1 MGILDDIEI
10 ALEAN
15 DAVVRKLSFKDI
27 RRQARDFIKR
37 YCQYGYV
44 NDDVYWDDHV
54 IENNLWGVQCLQ
66 SLKTNI
72 RSINNTYDYSINFR
86 AIKKE
91 NINVN
96 ERRYPFSGVL
106 VYAKDYHQ
114 TYDLSN
120 RFDTH
125 PNKVYATTFECD
137 HDYDSI
143 ILTPKTNSVPIVIKG
158 YGGKQLPEWLMFEKS
173 IYKQEGYRR
182 TVTDDNHISF
192 LLINC
197 NLTKQEIINHVVNSD
212 NVEISVDII
221 ETI

>member
-15 DAVVRKLSFKDI
+15 DTAVRELSFKDI

-37 YCQYGYV
+37 YCQYGYI

-54 IENNLWGVQCLQ
+54 IENNLWGKQCLN
-66 SLKTNI
+66 SLKNNA

-86 AIKKE
+86 PIKKE

-106 VYAKDYHQ
+106 VYADNGYVKYGCF
-114 TYDLSN
+114 DL
-120 RFDTH
+120 H

-182 TVTDDNHISF
+182 TFSDDNHISF

-212 NVEISVDII
+212 NVEITVDII

>member
-1 MGILDDIEI
+1 MGILGDIDVVI
-10 ALEAN
+10 ATN
-15 DAVVRKLSFKDI
+15 DNLVREFAFKDL
-27 RRQARDFIKR
+27 RLKARDFIKR

-44 NDDVYWDDHV
+44 TDDAYWNNYV
-54 IENNLWGVQCLQ
+54 IENNIWGKNCLQ
-66 SLKTNI
+66 SFKNNVQ
-72 RSINNTYDYSINFR
+72 SVNNTYDYSINFR

-106 VYAKDYHQ
+106 VYADNAYIKED
-114 TYDLSN
+114 

-143 ILTPKTNSVPIVIKG
+143 VLIPKTNTVPIVIKG

-182 TVTDDNHISF
+182 TLTDDNHISF

-212 NVEISVDII
+212 NVDITVDII

>member
-15 DAVVRKLSFKDI
+15 DAAVREFSFKDI

-37 YCQYGYV
+37 YCQYGDV
-44 NDDVYWDDHV
+44 TNDIYWDNHV
-54 IENNLWGVQCLQ
+54 IESNLWGNQCIN
-66 SLKTNI
+66 SLKNNI
-72 RSINNTYDYSINFR
+72 RSTNNTYDYRVNFR
-86 AIKKE
+86 PIKKA
-91 NINVN
+91 NINDN
-96 ERRYPFSGVL
+96 ERNYPFYGAL
-106 VYAKDYHQ
+106 VYADKGY
-114 TYDLSN
+114 TSYE
-120 RFDTH
+120 RFDFH
-125 PNKVYATTFECD
+125 PNAVYATTFECD
-137 HDYDSI
+137 HDCDSI
-143 ILTPKTNSVPIVIKG
+143 ILMPKTNSVPIVIKG

-182 TVTDDNHISF
+182 TLSDDNHISF

-212 NVEISVDII
+212 NVDITVDII

>member
-1 MGILDDIEI
+1 MGILNDINDTIKETDAAVREI
-10 ALEAN
+10 
-15 DAVVRKLSFKDI
+15 SFKDI

-37 YCQYGYV
+37 YCQYSYV
-44 NDDVYWDDHV
+44 TDDVYWDDYV
-54 IENNLWGVQCLQ
+54 IENNLWGVQCLH
-66 SLKTNI
+66 SLKNNAMST
-72 RSINNTYDYSINFR
+72 NNTYDYSINFR
-86 AIKKE
+86 PIKKE

-96 ERRYPFSGVL
+96 ERRYPFSGLL
-106 VYAKDYHQ
+106 VYADKGYIKDG
-114 TYDLSN
+114 
-120 RFDTH
+120 RFDFH

-182 TVTDDNHISF
+182 TLSDDNHISF

-197 NLTKQEIINHVVNSD
+197 NLTKQEIINHVVNSE
-212 NVEISVDII
+212 NVDITVDII

>member
-15 DAVVRKLSFKDI
+15 DAAVREFSFKDI

-37 YCQYGYV
+37 YCQYSDIT
-44 NDDVYWDDHV
+44 NDVYWDDHN
-54 IENNLWGVQCLQ
+54 IENNLWGKQCIT
-66 SLKTNI
+66 SLRDNV
-72 RSINNTYDYSINFR
+72 RSINNTYDYIVRFR
-86 AIKKE
+86 PIKKE
-91 NINVN
+91 NINIY
-96 ERRYPFSGVL
+96 ERRYRFSNVL
-106 VYAKDYHQ
+106 VYADKGYEKDG
-114 TYDLSN
+114 
-120 RFDTH
+120 RFDLH
-125 PNKVYATTFECD
+125 PNTVYATTFECD

-143 ILTPKTNSVPIVIKG
+143 ILTPKTNSLPIVIKG

-173 IYKQEGYRR
+173 IYRQEGYRR
-182 TVTDDNHISF
+182 TLSDDNHISF

-212 NVEISVDII
+212 NVNVTVDII

>member
-15 DAVVRKLSFKDI
+15 DAAVRELSFKDI

-37 YCQYGYV
+37 YCQYGYI

-54 IENNLWGVQCLQ
+54 IENNLWGKQCLH
-66 SLKTNI
+66 SLKNNA

-86 AIKKE
+86 PIKKE
-91 NINVN
+91 TINVN
-96 ERRYPFSGVL
+96 ERRYPFSGML
-106 VYAKDYHQ
+106 VYADKGYVKDG
-114 TYDLSN
+114 
-120 RFDTH
+120 RFDLH

-182 TVTDDNHISF
+182 TLSDDNHISF

-197 NLTKQEIINHVVNSD
+197 NLTEQEIINHVVNSD
-212 NVEISVDII
+212 NVTITVDII

>member
-15 DAVVRKLSFKDI
+15 DAAVREFSFKDI

-44 NDDVYWDDHV
+44 TDDVYWDDYV
-54 IENNLWGVQCLQ
+54 IDNNIWGVQCLH
-66 SLKTNI
+66 SLKNNA

-86 AIKKE
+86 PIKKE

-96 ERRYPFSGVL
+96 ERRYPFSSVL
-106 VYAKDYHQ
+106 VYADKGYAK
-114 TYDLSN
+114 YG
-120 RFDTH
+120 RFDFH

-182 TVTDDNHISF
+182 TLSDDNNISF

-197 NLTKQEIINHVVNSD
+197 NLTKQEIINHVVNSE
-212 NVEISVDII
+212 NVDITVDII